1 MGKINWRGVV
11 VGGLVAG
18 LVLNVVDYV
27 LWGVL
32 LADDMSAA
40 MQALGKPAVGGSA
53 IAWFV
58 VMDFVYGI
66 ALVWAYAAMR
76 PRFGAGAR
84 TAMYAGLFVWV
95 LIGLLNA
102 VGESQMGLM
111 PARMMVIGTVVALVL
126 LPVATVVGARFYT
139 EA

>member
-32 LADDMSAA
+32 LADDMTAA
-40 MQALGKPAVGGSA
+40 MQALGKPAVDGSA

-58 VMDFVYGI
+58 VMDFVYGL

-126 LPVATVVGARFYT
+126 LPVASVVGARFYT